1 MQVLLRVTL
10 PLFMHPL
17 HQCVHRAHGGVGR
30 RVKAGE
36 EAGRGPGCREISKGM
51 SSDDAGRGFVEGR
64 PRRAGRGGED

>member
-1 MQVLLRVTL
+1 VLLRVTL

-36 EAGRGPGCREISKGM
+36 EAGRGYREMSKGM
-51 SSDDAGRGFVEGR
+51 SSDDAGRGIVEGW
-64 PRRAGRGGED
+64 PRRAVCGGGD